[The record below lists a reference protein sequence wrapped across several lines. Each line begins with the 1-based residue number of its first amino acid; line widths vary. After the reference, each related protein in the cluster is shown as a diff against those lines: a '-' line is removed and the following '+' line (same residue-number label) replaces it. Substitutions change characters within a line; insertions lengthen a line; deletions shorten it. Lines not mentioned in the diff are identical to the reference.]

1 MIVKGVTVLAPLLK
15 AVCNLVYNKPVS
27 LTPDFNHVSRNSS
40 RLFLSSGVL
49 NKYLTTN
56 AKIPII
62 FAVVVVIKAI
72 MTESLNSK
80 LLYRLPLLYNIK
92 NTSII

>member
-40 RLFLSSGVL
+40 IVF
-49 NKYLTTN
+49 
-56 AKIPII
+56 
-62 FAVVVVIKAI
+62 VVR
-72 MTESLNSK
+72 SLEQVSDHK
-80 LLYRLPLLYNIK
+80 CK
-92 NTSII
+92 NTNYIRCSGCY

>member
-1 MIVKGVTVLAPLLK
+1 MAPLLK

-40 RLFLSSGVL
+40 IVLSSGVL